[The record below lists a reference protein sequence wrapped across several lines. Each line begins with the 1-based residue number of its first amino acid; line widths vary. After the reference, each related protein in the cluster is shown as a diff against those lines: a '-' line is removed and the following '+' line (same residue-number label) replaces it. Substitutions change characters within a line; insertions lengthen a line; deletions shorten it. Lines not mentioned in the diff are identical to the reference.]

1 MRTEDDIRAAFRHAA
16 EQAPDADAVLAG
28 VRERL
33 DKASAGA
40 SQSSPRAAR
49 RWMTPLAAAAAV
61 IAVTAAAVAIADGQP
76 AHRPESN
83 SGSLLDRLPRYYM
96 TMVRSLHPLSLGGA
110 QMVVVKD
117 TRTGRTLLTA
127 RPPAPYHTFA
137 GITGAADDRT
147 FVLAARPT
155 AASALPPSQQIEKL
169 FLARLDPANGTLT
182 MTALPIPQFTPRNQ
196 LDSMALSPDGTEL
209 ALAFRAGRGTH
220 SLEIRIYTLA
230 GDLLRTW
237 RSRGF
242 LEDYWLNPAS
252 MSWTQTGLLA
262 INWGYEAGGRAG
274 FEQGLWLLNTLVP
287 SGDLAGKSGWL
298 VREVAF
304 DKWQPG
310 IYPYGN
316 GLVSSNGEIAVMPI
330 GTVDGPGKAAKI
342 GKIGEF
348 SASTGQ
354 AIRTLRP
361 ILRRGSHARQG
372 LRSDALIWS
381 NATGSVVVLQ
391 ANRAPNARVRA
402 RARARGGRSYG
413 TIITGVLSGRH
424 FVPIPGVPGTNLDP
438 YGLVF

>member
-1 MRTEDDIRAAFRHAA
+1 MRTEDDIRAAFRALA
-16 EQAPDADAVLAG
+16 REAPEADAVLTG
-28 VRERL
+28 VREQL
-33 DKASAGA
+33 DKSSAF
-40 SQSSPRAAR
+40 SRQSSPGAAR

-61 IAVTAAAVAIADGQP
+61 IAVTAAAVVIADGQP
-76 AHRPESN
+76 ARRAGVN
-83 SGSLLDRLPRYYM
+83 SSSLLDQLPRYYM
-96 TMVRSLHPLSLGGA
+96 TLVRSLHPLSLGGA

-155 AASALPPSQQIEKL
+155 AGSAGQPSQQIEKL
-169 FLARLDPANGTLT
+169 FRARLDPANGTLT

-196 LDSMALSPDGTEL
+196 LNGMALSPDGTEL

-220 SLEIRIYTLA
+220 ALEIRIYTLA

-237 RSRGF
+237 RSPGF

-252 MSWTQTGLLA
+252 MSWTQTGVLA
-262 INWGYEAGGRAG
+262 VNWGYDAGGRAG
-274 FEQGLWLLNTLVP
+274 FEQGLWLLNTLSP
-287 SGDLAGKSGWL
+287 SGDLAGHSGL
-298 VREVAF
+298 VVRVAAF

-310 IYPYGN
+310 IYPYGD
-316 GLVSSNGEIAVMPI
+316 GLVSSNGETAVMPI

-342 GKIGEF
+342 GKIDEF

-354 AIRTLRP
+354 AIRSLRP
-361 ILRRGSHARQG
+361 ILRRGSHAPQG

-381 NATGSVVVLQ
+381 NATGSVLVLQ
-391 ANRAPNARVRA
+391 ANRATS
-402 RARARGGRSYG
+402 ARARGRRSYG
-413 TIITGVLSGRH
+413 TIITGVLSGRR
-424 FVPIPGVPGTNLDP
+424 FTPIPGVPGTELDP